1 MISVKFIHSYL
12 NRRSVCILK
21 KLTISALLS
30 GVIVASSLPGS
41 FASAAVPAPVA
52 VENAETS
59 MGINFSSVIGSNL
72 QDVGQ
77 GEHRLWNLLN
87 DPVTGLRFFRWQAD
101 ADSYQ
106 HTKYVVKD
114 KAGQWFRL
122 NGNIQ
127 APYHTGYDWGD
138 GVREPEYRVQL
149 QDKQDWL
156 APLAGPTYYYHLQD
170 QVIFR
175 GLSYYWSP
183 DRSYGYTLVMAP
195 QNGSWYGFSLLAK
208 ESATG
213 QIRELLQSDT
223 RLDRMYWLN
232 NNELLLCKFDHETQ
246 QNELLLA
253 NAADGTMKHFA
264 YGSLKGFDPDKKEVL
279 FVYNEP
285 TRTPHI
291 LNAATGK
298 IRKAA
303 AIEPRFEMKQQSYGQ
318 EILTTLEPE
327 TLEEWNPP
335 VITRYEHKLLSG
347 DKSIPLLFTVNSGGT
362 LYIPIKTLLDGL
374 ELKLGE
380 KQGTAAN
387 YRYPLQ
393 TADGQTRTELGPDNS
408 IVLGGQ
414 LFTTRGVLQSL
425 GYADVII
432 QAVTQEDHDAAI
444 QTALED
450 RRPVVLNEAIADQ

>member
-1 MISVKFIHSYL
+1 
-12 NRRSVCILK
+12 LK

-41 FASAAVPAPVA
+41 FASAAVPAPVV
-52 VENAETS
+52 VESAGTNIGASAISAIGADLQAEE
-59 MGINFSSVIGSNL
+59 
-72 QDVGQ
+72 Q
-77 GEHRLWNLLN
+77 GKHLLWSLLD
-87 DPVTGLRFFRWQAD
+87 DPVTGLRFFQWRAD
-101 ADSYQ
+101 RESYENS
-106 HTKYVVKD
+106 KVVVKNKD
-114 KAGQWFRL
+114 GQWFKL
-122 NGNIQ
+122 NDNILGT
-127 APYHTGYDWGD
+127 YYTEYDWGD
-138 GVREPEYRVQL
+138 GVREPEYLVQL
-149 QDKQDWL
+149 QDRPDWF
-156 APLAGPTYYYHLQD
+156 AHLAGPGHYYHLQD

-183 DRSYGYTLVMAP
+183 DRSYGYTIVMAP

-213 QIRELLQSDT
+213 QIRELLQSEK
-223 RLDRMYWLN
+223 RLNGMYWLN
-232 NNELLLCKFDHETQ
+232 NNELLVCKFNQEAR

-253 NAADGTMKHFA
+253 NAADGTVKHFA
-264 YGSLKGFDPDKKEVL
+264 YGSLKGFDPNKREVL

-298 IRKAA
+298 VRKAA
-303 AIEPRFEMKQQSYGQ
+303 AFEPRFEMKQQPSYGQ
-318 EILTTLEPE
+318 ESLTTLDPQ

-347 DKSIPLLFTVNSGGT
+347 DKSIPLLFTVTSGGT

-374 ELKLGE
+374 GLKLGE
-380 KQGTAAN
+380 KLGTAAN

-393 TADGQTRTELGPDNS
+393 TADGKARTVLQPDNS

-425 GYADVII
+425 GYANVIV
-432 QAVTQEDHDAAI
+432 QAVTKEDHDAVI
-444 QTALED
+444 QTALEG
-450 RRPVVLNEAIADQ
+450 PVVLNEAIANQ